1 MLAVIWVVS
10 VLLATPTLVFST
22 TVLYSE
28 DRQQERHACLMIWPD
43 GDPSVSLLDHSYQ
56 VTSIC
61 CFKKKEKMNENSLTF
76 YNTLKLKILKINKI

>member
-43 GDPSVSLLDHSYQ
+43 GDPSVSLLDHCYQ
-56 VTSIC
+56 VVIISI
-61 CFKKKEKMNENSLTF
+61 TAF
-76 YNTLKLKILKINKI
+76 YHYF